1 MCERVARNVR
11 GLIAYRSLMRK
22 RAAWVIIWR
31 WFGATRKPYRLI
43 IHILPPRWATSRIV
57 DCMKALYL
65 NSEFFAV
72 SERFDYFPL
81 KAWNGLVRLE
91 ERRILVGHDPHLFA
105 SRASDLRT
113 ERDQSTGAQMG

>member
-1 MCERVARNVR
+1 LGDHLALVR
-11 GLIAYRSLMRK
+11 RYPKTIQTDYSHP
-22 RAAWVIIWR
+22 AAAL
-31 WFGATRKPYRLI
+31 GNQQD
-43 IHILPPRWATSRIV
+43 V